1 MATTAQRDEAAEAAR
16 EARKAA
22 ATDLLLEIK
31 LVFDDR
37 PAVYQEIVKNLN
49 SLWKVDDTDGCFA
62 RVEALLATAPR
73 PHLLAQLRD
82 FMPASSINA
91 WQQSAPEP
99 ADPGKGEGSAREPI
113 TFSDDEA
120 APAPEA
126 GEDDDSDDDV
136 VLVSTTLTNPL
147 VDLPH
152 ARHECAALGMPARDD
167 ADGLM
172 LARRFCARC
181 YCTLCDRPV
190 SDCAAWPEHSRYRDE
205 PPWRAVRDALVA
217 VPEPPPR
224 RFKRPRLRGAP
235 AAARTVAQVR
245 ARRPETAAPAAA
257 PTSIDAYTGSRPGYV
272 YTTRHGVT
280 DYYPDNAADA
290 TVADATVAARARELL
305 ANDGEIKRQ
314 YDNRSLTVSTLRTAV
329 ATSLGVD
336 EGSIKNVVKAT
347 FLDYK
352 PDQMQ
357 AADQRCG
364 RFDCL
369 VCKGEKR
376 VRDERCPNWVAA
388 RAAAA
393 RNTRRRSFWAG
404 SENAAEADTSTERPA
419 VAPADA
425 RADAETDTSAN
436 TPPPATND
444 GSDSDV
450 GAYFELSD

>member
-1 MATTAQRDEAAEAAR
+1 MATVAQRSAEAQRIAAR
-16 EARKAA
+16 RAA
-22 ATDLLLEIK
+22 AQDLLLDVK
-31 LVFDDR
+31 SVFLTR
-37 PAVYQEIVKNLN
+37 PAVFEEIVKNLN
-49 SLWKVDDTDGCFA
+49 LWRSADSVGCLA
-62 RVEALLATAPR
+62 RVEALLATAPNR
-73 PHLLAQLRD
+73 VALLARFRD
-82 FMPASSINA
+82 FMPAASIEA
-91 WQQSAPEP
+91 WQQSAPP
-99 ADPGKGEGSAREPI
+99 PSDPGKGEGSAKEPI

-120 APAPEA
+120 AAAPEDGA
-126 GEDDDSDDDV
+126 DDSDDDV

-152 ARHECAALGMPARDD
+152 ARHECAAFPMPARDD

-190 SDCAAWPEHSRYRDE
+190 SDCAAWAEHSRYRDE
-205 PPWRAVRDALVA
+205 PRWRAVRDALTA

-257 PTSIDAYTGSRPGYV
+257 PTSVD
-272 YTTRHGVT
+272 
-280 DYYPDNAADA
+280 
-290 TVADATVAARARELL
+290 DATVAARARELL
-305 ANDGEIKRQ
+305 ANDGEIKQQ

-329 ATSLGVD
+329 ATSLCVD
-336 EGSIKNVVKAT
+336 EGSIKDVVKAT

-364 RFDCL
+364 RFDCP

-376 VRDERCPNWVAA
+376 VRDERCPNWVAV

-404 SENAAEADTSTERPA
+404 GGESAEPPPTAQDDGSDSNAA
-419 VAPADA
+419 
-425 RADAETDTSAN
+425 
-436 TPPPATND
+436 PPPEQD
-444 GSDSDV
+444 GNDSDV
-450 GAYFELSD
+450 GAYFELSDDND

>member
-1 MATTAQRDEAAEAAR
+1 MATVAQRTQAAREQAAR

-22 ATDLLLEIK
+22 ATVLLREIK

-73 PHLLAQLRD
+73 ADLLTQLRD
-82 FMPASSINA
+82 FMPAASINA
-91 WQQSAPEP
+91 WQQSAPP
-99 ADPGKGEGSAREPI
+99 SDPGKGEGSAREPI

-120 APAPEA
+120 APAPNA
-126 GEDDDSDDDV
+126 GENDSDDDV

-257 PTSIDAYTGSRPGYV
+257 PNSVD
-272 YTTRHGVT
+272 
-280 DYYPDNAADA
+280 
-290 TVADATVAARARELL
+290 DATVAARARELL

-314 YDNRSLTVSTLRTAV
+314 FDNRSLTVSTLRTAV

-336 EGSIKNVVKAT
+336 EEAIKNVVKAT
-347 FLDYK
+347 FLDYN

-376 VRDERCPNWVAA
+376 VRDARCPNWVAA
-388 RAAAA
+388 REAAA
-393 RNTRRRSFWAG
+393 RATRRRVFWAG
-404 SENAAEADTSTERPA
+404 AENAAPSPA
-419 VAPADA
+419 AQDA
-425 RADAETDTSAN
+425 A
-436 TPPPATND
+436 PPPAPDD

>member
-1 MATTAQRDEAAEAAR
+1 MATVAQRTAAREAAAR

-22 ATDLLLEIK
+22 AQDLLREIK

-73 PHLLAQLRD
+73 ADLLTQLRD

-113 TFSDDEA
+113 SFESDDEA
-120 APAPEA
+120 AAPAPAAA
-126 GEDDDSDDDV
+126 GEDDSDDDV

-152 ARHECAALGMPARDD
+152 ARHECAAFPMPARDD
-167 ADGLM
+167 AAGLM

-257 PTSIDAYTGSRPGYV
+257 PNSVD
-272 YTTRHGVT
+272 
-280 DYYPDNAADA
+280 
-290 TVADATVAARARELL
+290 DATVAARARELL

-314 YDNRSLTVSTLRTAV
+314 FDNRSLTVSTLRTAV

-336 EGSIKNVVKAT
+336 EEAIKNVVKAT
-347 FLDYK
+347 FLDYN

-376 VRDERCPNWVAA
+376 VRDARCPNWVAA
-388 RAAAA
+388 REAAA
-393 RNTRRRSFWAG
+393 RATRRRVFWAG
-404 SENAAEADTSTERPA
+404 AENAAPSPA
-419 VAPADA
+419 AQDA
-425 RADAETDTSAN
+425 A
-436 TPPPATND
+436 PPPAPDD

>member
-1 MATTAQRDEAAEAAR
+1 MATVQRTAAQDNPRYPAAQSFLRDV
-16 EARKAA
+16 KS
-22 ATDLLLEIK
+22 
-31 LVFDDR
+31 VFLNR
-37 PAVYQEIVKNLN
+37 PAVYQEILINLN

-73 PHLLAQLRD
+73 ADLLTQLRD
-82 FMPASSINA
+82 FMPAASINA
-91 WQQSAPEP
+91 WQQSAPP
-99 ADPGKGEGSAREPI
+99 SDPGKGEGSAREPI

-120 APAPEA
+120 AAPAPAAA
-126 GEDDDSDDDV
+126 GENDSDDDV

-235 AAARTVAQVR
+235 AAAPAAQTRPVARRARTVHELRRTASRRR
-245 ARRPETAAPAAA
+245 APN
-257 PTSIDAYTGSRPGYV
+257 SVD
-272 YTTRHGVT
+272 
-280 DYYPDNAADA
+280 
-290 TVADATVAARARELL
+290 DATVAARARELL

-314 YDNRSLTVSTLRTAV
+314 FDNRSLTVSTLRTAV
-329 ATSLGVD
+329 ATSLCVD
-336 EGSIKNVVKAT
+336 EGSIKDVVKAT
-347 FLDYK
+347 FLDYN

-376 VRDERCPNWVAA
+376 VRDARCPNWVAA
-388 RAAAA
+388 REAAA
-393 RNTRRRSFWAG
+393 RATRRRVFWAG
-404 SENAAEADTSTERPA
+404 AES
-419 VAPADA
+419 
-425 RADAETDTSAN
+425 AEQ
-436 TPPPATND
+436 PPAAPDD
-444 GSDSDV
+444 GNDSDV
-450 GAYFELSD
+450 GAYFELSDDDND